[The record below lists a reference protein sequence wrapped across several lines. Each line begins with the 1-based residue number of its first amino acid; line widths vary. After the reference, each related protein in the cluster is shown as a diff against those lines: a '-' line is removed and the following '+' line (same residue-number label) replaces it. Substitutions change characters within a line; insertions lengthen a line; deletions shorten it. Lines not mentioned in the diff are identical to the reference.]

1 MNLLARAFYN
11 LEEALEGA
19 GPAEEQIEELPGEQ
33 NGATAQIIQEGDL
46 KGVLKIVV
54 DGYLP
59 RARHATSVMR
69 RSWIGKITR
78 ALLPIDVHFERAFCV
93 IAIYVPAKVNWDVD
107 NRYYKFIIDAIR
119 FARVIDDDSC
129 QRLSFMVI
137 GGVDPENPRTEIYI
151 VNQPFEEH
159 VFVYKLLKHI
169 IIEGKNQG

>member
-11 LEEALEGA
+11 LEEALEEGESA
-19 GPAEEQIEELPGEQ
+19 REQVEVPIEEQD
-33 NGATAQIIQEGDL
+33 GATALIIQEDDL

-59 RARHATSVMR
+59 RTRHATSMMR

-78 ALLPIDVHFERAFCV
+78 ALLPIDVHFEKAFCIIV
-93 IAIYVPAKVNWDVD
+93 IYVPGKVNWDVD

-119 FARVIDDDSC
+119 FARIIDDDNC

-169 IIEGKNQG
+169 IIEGKSSG